1 MKENKMKKSIKIKAE
16 GSITL
21 SAESKF
27 FNSIRNINAWYTNNK
42 FTIPVLLAAAGID
55 ISGFYQAISRISY
68 EKNYV
73 RIIIIAAFV
82 IAFELAPLYV
92 GYAMCLKAYD
102 LGKRI
107 RKKVFYFSLASF
119 VLGTLAN
126 TYFRLAI
133 LQIGM
138 SEDNFDRSNIPFTVL
153 MIILPLMTSLMN
165 FAIGCLS
172 FDPLLFDLKR
182 LAKRLGNL
190 KSSRRRCEAELE
202 KYSNDVQ
209 RHKEMLQTEYDKF
222 EKAKIELITLRVKLH
237 DYINLVSTGNNNMG
251 D

>member
-1 MKENKMKKSIKIKAE
+1 MKKSINIKAE
-16 GSITL
+16 SSITL

-27 FNSIRNINAWYTNNK
+27 FNSIRNINTWYTNNK

-55 ISGFYQAISRISY
+55 ISGFYQAISSISY
-68 EKNYV
+68 ENTYV

-92 GYAMCLKAYD
+92 GYAMCLKAYN

-107 RKKVFYFSLASF
+107 RKKVFYFSLVSF
-119 VLGTLAN
+119 VLGTLVN
-126 TYFRLAI
+126 TYFRSAI
-133 LQIGM
+133 LEINM
-138 SEDNFDRSNIPFTVL
+138 SADNFNRSNIPFTVL
-153 MIILPLMTSLMN
+153 MIILPLITSFMN
-165 FAIGCLS
+165 LAIGCLS

-182 LAKRLGNL
+182 LAKRLGAL

-202 KYSNDVQ
+202 KYADDFQ
-209 RHKEMLQTEYDKF
+209 RQQEMLQAEYEKF

-237 DYINLVSTGNNNMG
+237 DYINLKSIGKNDMGN
-251 D
+251 

>member
-1 MKENKMKKSIKIKAE
+1 MKKSLKIKAE
-16 GSITL
+16 GAITL
-21 SAESKF
+21 SAEGNF
-27 FNSIRNINAWYTNNK
+27 FNSIRNINTWYTNNK

-55 ISGFYQAISRISY
+55 ISGFYQAISSMSY
-68 EKNYV
+68 EQAYV

-119 VLGTLAN
+119 ILGTLAN
-126 TYFRLAI
+126 TYFRLAMLEI
-133 LQIGM
+133 NKL
-138 SEDNFDRSNIPFTVL
+138 SDDFNPSNTPFTVL

-190 KSSRRRCEAELE
+190 KSSKRRCEAELE
-202 KYSNDVQ
+202 KYADDFQ
-209 RHKEMLQTEYDKF
+209 RQQEMLQTEREKF
-222 EKAKIELITLRVKLH
+222 EHAKIELITLRVKLH
-237 DYINLVSTGNNNMG
+237 DYINLKSISKNDLENKK
-251 D
+251 

>member
-1 MKENKMKKSIKIKAE
+1 MKKSIKLKAE

-27 FNSIRNINAWYTNNK
+27 FSSIRNINTWYTNNK
-42 FTIPVLLAAAGID
+42 FTIPVLFAAAGID
-55 ISGFYQAISRISY
+55 ISGFYQAISSISY
-68 EKNYV
+68 EEPYIRV
-73 RIIIIAAFV
+73 IIIAAFV

-119 VLGTLAN
+119 ILGILAN

-133 LQIGM
+133 LKISM
-138 SEDNFDRSNIPFTVL
+138 SANDFERSDIPFTVL

-172 FDPLLFDLKR
+172 FDPLLFELKR
-182 LAKRLGNL
+182 LAKKLGNL
-190 KSSRRRCEAELE
+190 KSTRRKCETELE
-202 KYSNDVQ
+202 KYADDFQ
-209 RHKEMLQTEYDKF
+209 KQQEMLQSEYEKY

-237 DYINLVSTGNNNMG
+237 DYINLKSIIEKDMEN
-251 D
+251 